1 VKKEVLGKFITI
13 IACLCLFVAAFA
25 VIFINNNY
33 VQSIKK
39 LVRSTTTANISELTV
54 VKSQYLDEKIEYE
67 LKALQLLAFNIGER
81 NGIFSCSELI
91 REYQKLHGA
100 TNMWV
105 LDINGNSW
113 SSIESDVL
121 SKEKDRLFT
130 PALKGETAMSDVFM
144 GLLGKRQVLFQTP
157 IHT

>member
-1 VKKEVLGKFITI
+1 
-13 IACLCLFVAAFA
+13 
-25 VIFINNNY
+25 
-33 VQSIKK
+33 
-39 LVRSTTTANISELTV
+39 
-54 VKSQYLDEKIEYE
+54 
-67 LKALQLLAFNIGER
+67 
-81 NGIFSCSELI
+81 
-91 REYQKLHGA
+91 
-100 TNMWV
+100 MWV

-157 IHT
+157 IIHNGQIVGGVYEAYSLEQLQNTYGSSTYNNSGYSYVLDKTERSCLHRCGSAICRFTATFVMF